1 MLKRPRAAAWF
12 LMFLA
17 SAGPAIAADDASI
30 LGSESERSVFVINE
44 YRPTEGTVL
53 IGNEAYRLSPEA
65 AGSLA
70 AQLQNRSDRSKPFG
84 AAVVFGRDA
93 LGRPQINAIRVV
105 P

>member
-1 MLKRPRAAAWF
+1 MLRRPRAAAWF

-17 SAGPAIAADDASI
+17 SAGPAIAADASAP
-30 LGSESERSVFVINE
+30 GSKSDGSVLVVNE
-44 YRPTEGTVL
+44 YLAGQEIVL

-70 AQLQNRSDRSKPFG
+70 AQLRSRSDRSKPFG